1 MKIIR
6 LIHNEG
12 HAVDQALRVLEA
24 GGVAVVPTDTV
35 YGMVGAADNE
45 IAIKT
50 LFAIKKRDREKF
62 VLLFVKD
69 IAQARTIAYISDV
82 KARFLEKIWPGAVSI
97 IFQHKAKLASNISGD
112 DTIGMRMPAHSFVS
126 ILLEKWGRPLAQ
138 TSANISGGPPAKN
151 IAEILAYFESHEPK
165 PDLIIDA
172 GEIIGMPSTVINFVR
187 DAPLIVRSG
196 IMTKMELDMLAGGK

>member
-138 TSANISGGPPAKN
+138 TFPAGHPQRILRKFLHISNRTNQNP
-151 IAEILAYFESHEPK
+151 ILLLMREK
-165 PDLIIDA
+165 L
-172 GEIIGMPSTVINFVR
+172 
-187 DAPLIVRSG
+187 
-196 IMTKMELDMLAGGK
+196 LACLQR